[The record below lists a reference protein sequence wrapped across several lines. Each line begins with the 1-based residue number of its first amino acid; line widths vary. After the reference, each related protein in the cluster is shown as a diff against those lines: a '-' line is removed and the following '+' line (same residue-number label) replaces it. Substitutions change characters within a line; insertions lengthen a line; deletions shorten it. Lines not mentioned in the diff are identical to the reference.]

1 MSDLTQV
8 NTNLSAL
15 NEKQEKAN
23 EIAQS
28 NVSANNENNSVLI
41 GLGQTIES
49 GEKKAASAISERLGG
64 LKDGIV
70 GLFAGNNEEK
80 NENRRSMKETLKFL
94 GGKLGDLGK
103 FIGSGF
109 GAAKDKLSEV
119 LGPALIFIK
128 SVVVGGLIFLFFK
141 KLPDILNSPL
151 FGEILNTIQTIV
163 IPAL

>member
-23 EIAQS
+23 EIAQG

-70 GLFAGNNEEK
+70 GLFAGNN
-80 NENRRSMKETLKFL
+80 
-94 GGKLGDLGK
+94 GGNTGQDATIDFVIFPSTGNAADFGDLSETRGGPGNGGC
-103 FIGSGF
+103 GSSTR
-109 GAAKDKLSEV
+109 AVSYTHLT
-119 LGPALIFIK
+119 LPTIY
-128 SVVVGGLIFLFFK
+128 SV
-141 KLPDILNSPL
+141 
-151 FGEILNTIQTIV
+151 
-163 IPAL
+163 

>member
-23 EIAQS
+23 EIAQG

-49 GEKKAASAISERLGG
+49 GEKKAASVISERLGG

-119 LGPALIFIK
+119 LAPALFFIK

-141 KLPDILNSPL
+141 KFSTFFLY
-151 FGEILNTIQTIV
+151 
-163 IPAL
+163 